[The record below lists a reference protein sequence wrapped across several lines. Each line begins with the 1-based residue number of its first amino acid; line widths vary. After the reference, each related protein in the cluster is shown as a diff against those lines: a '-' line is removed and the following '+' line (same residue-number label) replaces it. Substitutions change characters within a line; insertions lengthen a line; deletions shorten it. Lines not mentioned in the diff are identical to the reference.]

1 MVCLYERL
9 RPTFNPFHLRR
20 STVNIRKQ
28 TSLSCALTAA
38 LLLLTV
44 GGFKPTQAQSST
56 ERDRA
61 RAMLQTMK
69 EDIKKYYYDPNFH
82 GMDLEARFGAAE
94 EKIKTATSLGQLFG
108 IIAQAMVDLND
119 SHTRFV
125 PPPRTTSTEYGWQM
139 EMIGDRCF
147 IVTVKPGSD
156 AEKKGLKE
164 GDEIISVNGVGPNRN
179 TLWKMLYFYYT
190 LAPRS
195 SLRVTA
201 QSPNS
206 EPREIDI
213 NARIKQGQKTVDMT
227 DYDEYVKS
235 VRQSQSESRL
245 YAHRYYDNFED
256 VFIWKM
262 PEFDLAENKVDE
274 MMSKARNRKALILD
288 LRGNPGGDEITLL
301 RLISHFFDKDLTI
314 GELQRRKEKKPLI
327 SKKRSDKPFS
337 GQLIVLVDSQSAS
350 SAEIFARVMQLEKRA
365 TVIGD
370 QTAGAVMRSR
380 LYGHQLGVDI
390 VVPYGASITDAN
402 LVMTDGKSLEGAG
415 VAPDDLRL
423 PTPEDLAS
431 RRDPILA
438 HAASLVGLRLDPTK
452 AGALF
457 PVLWSKD

>member
-1 MVCLYERL
+1 M
-9 RPTFNPFHLRR
+9 
-20 STVNIRKQ
+20 NISKQ

-44 GGFKPTQAQSST
+44 GGFKSTPAQTST
-56 ERDRA
+56 ERERA
-61 RAMLQTMK
+61 RTMLQTMK

-82 GMDLEARFGAAE
+82 DMDLEARFGAAE

-119 SHTRFV
+119 SHTRFI
-125 PPPRTTSTEYGWQM
+125 PPPRTTSTEYGLQM
-139 EMIGDRCF
+139 EMIGDRCY

-195 SLRVTA
+195 SLRVAA

-213 NARIKQGQKTVDMT
+213 NARVKQGQQTVDLGN
-227 DYDEYVKS
+227 YDEYIKS
-235 VRQSQSESRL
+235 VRQAQSESRL
-245 YAHRYYDNFED
+245 YAHRYYDKSED

-262 PEFDLAENKVDE
+262 PEFDLAENKGDE

-301 RLISHFFDKDLTI
+301 RLISHFFDKDLTV
-314 GELQRRKEKKPLI
+314 GEIQRRKEKKPLI

-380 LYGHQLGVDI
+380 LYSHQLGVDI

-415 VAPDDLRL
+415 VTPDDLRL
-423 PTPEDLAS
+423 PTPEDLAA

-438 HAASLVGLRLDPTK
+438 HAASLVGLKLDPTK

>member
-1 MVCLYERL
+1 M
-9 RPTFNPFHLRR
+9 
-20 STVNIRKQ
+20 NIRKQ
-28 TSLSCALTAA
+28 APTSLACALTAA
-38 LLLLTV
+38 LVLLTV
-44 GGFKPTQAQSST
+44 GGFKSTQAQSSS
-56 ERDRA
+56 ERERA
-61 RAMLQTMK
+61 RTMLQTMK
-69 EDIKKYYYDPNFH
+69 EDIKKYYYDPDFH

-94 EKIKTATSLGQLFG
+94 DKIKTATSLGQLFG

-125 PPPRTTSTEYGWQM
+125 PPPRTTSTEYGLQM

-195 SLRVTA
+195 SLRVAA

-213 NARIKQGQKTVDMT
+213 NARVKQGQQTVDLT
-227 DYDEYVKS
+227 DYDEYIKS

-262 PEFDLAENKVDE
+262 PEFDLEENKVDE

-301 RLISHFFDKDLTI
+301 RLISHFFDKDLTV
-314 GELQRRKEKKPLI
+314 GEIQRRKEKKPLI

-337 GQLIVLVDSQSAS
+337 GQVIVLVDSQSAS
-350 SAEIFARVMQLEKRA
+350 SAEIFARVMQLEKRG

-380 LYGHQLGVDI
+380 LYSHQLGVDI

-415 VAPDDLRL
+415 VTPDDLRL
-423 PTPEDLAS
+423 PTPEDLAA
-431 RRDPILA
+431 RRDPILT
-438 HAASLVGLRLDPTK
+438 HAASLVGVKLDPTK